1 MQALAIA
8 YPATNKGNGAK
19 VIPLLERVVGDVKTP
34 LWILLAAVGF
44 ILLIACVNVSN
55 LLLARSTSRTREY
68 AIRAALGA
76 NSWRLLRQALIEST
90 LLALLGGALGLVFA
104 AVGTK
109 LLLGALAT
117 TLPRAEEVSV
127 DLRVVLFTLAVSLV
141 TGVLAGLVP
150 ALKTSMRQFNQVL
163 KEGGRGT
170 SVGRARAQGIM
181 VAVEMALALVLL
193 IGAGL
198 MIRTLNALWNVD
210 PGFRAENVTAFRLTL
225 PPSMSNSS
233 PDAIRTSLHELH
245 DKIKATPGVEAVSF
259 SDGGV
264 PMQGA
269 DDLYFWID
277 GQPKPASTSDMNKS
291 FVYMVEPDYLEVMG
305 IPLKRGRFFTANDDQ
320 RAPAVTVIDE
330 AFANK
335 YFKDKDPIG
344 TRIFFDEQTQMQI
357 VGVVGHVKQWGLDA
371 DDKQSLQAQLYL
383 PFRAMRDNYVTAAVS
398 GIGAVVRFRGTG
410 GSSNVSPLFASVRG
424 AVQSQNGQNVVSDA
438 QTLDEVIAE
447 TLAKRRF
454 SMIVLG
460 VFAAVALLL
469 ASLGI
474 YGVIS
479 YLVGQRT
486 HELGIRLALGA
497 GRMDILRLVLSH
509 GMKMVL
515 VGVVVGLIG
524 AFALTRLM
532 STMLYGVGPTD
543 PLTFV
548 IIVVVLMVVAL
559 LACYLPARRAT
570 KVDPLTAL
578 RSE

>member
-1 MQALAIA
+1 
-8 YPATNKGNGAK
+8 
-19 VIPLLERVVGDVKTP
+19 
-34 LWILLAAVGF
+34 
-44 ILLIACVNVSN
+44 
-55 LLLARSTSRTREY
+55 
-68 AIRAALGA
+68 
-76 NSWRLLRQALIEST
+76 
-90 LLALLGGALGLVFA
+90 
-104 AVGTK
+104 
-109 LLLGALAT
+109 
-117 TLPRAEEVSV
+117 
-127 DLRVVLFTLAVSLV
+127 
-141 TGVLAGLVP
+141 
-150 ALKTSMRQFNQVL
+150 
-163 KEGGRGT
+163 
-170 SVGRARAQGIM
+170 
-181 VAVEMALALVLL
+181 
-193 IGAGL
+193 
-198 MIRTLNALWNVD
+198 
-210 PGFRAENVTAFRLTL
+210 
-225 PPSMSNSS
+225 
-233 PDAIRTSLHELH
+233 
-245 DKIKATPGVEAVSF
+245 
-259 SDGGV
+259 
-264 PMQGA
+264 
-269 DDLYFWID
+269 
-277 GQPKPASTSDMNKS
+277 
-291 FVYMVEPDYLEVMG
+291 
-305 IPLKRGRFFTANDDQ
+305 
-320 RAPAVTVIDE
+320 
-330 AFANK
+330 
-335 YFKDKDPIG
+335 
-344 TRIFFDEQTQMQI
+344 
-357 VGVVGHVKQWGLDA
+357 
-371 DDKQSLQAQLYL
+371 
-383 PFRAMRDNYVTAAVS
+383 
-398 GIGAVVRFRGTG
+398 
-410 GSSNVSPLFASVRG
+410 VSPLFASVRG